1 MFLERTL
8 LGSVQLRTGPMNV
21 RFYGVIQTIVDGVKL
36 LNKRITLNNVYAR
49 MFLIFVIVML
59 FQMNLLILFVLLL
72 GRIILI
78 YQGILVSN
86 NIYSKIGRYR
96 IIVLS

>member
-1 MFLERTL
+1 M